1 MSHSLPTLAVITGAA
16 RGLGR
21 ALAIELSRRGY
32 RLLLADRDAAVHEVA
47 EALNADSLQCDVTRE
62 ADLLALR
69 DRAFATGL
77 PVLLINNAGILLS
90 GNAWDIPA
98 ADWRRVL
105 DLNLVATVEA
115 CRLFVPA
122 MQAAGGGQIVNV
134 ASMAGL
140 AVGPW
145 LAPYTV
151 SKFGV
156 LALSESLYL
165 ECQAGGLPIAVS
177 VVCPGP
183 VSTEIANSL
192 SADPASPAGQMAL
205 GLQQHIAAGLTP
217 AEAAQR
223 IADGIAAR
231 RFWIFTHEEVRQAA
245 RARLDRL
252 LADQPPAL
260 PLAQE

>member
-1 MSHSLPTLAVITGAA
+1 MPHPAPTLAVITGAA
-16 RGLGR
+16 RGLGQ
-21 ALAIELSRRGY
+21 ALAETLSRRGY
-32 RLLLADRDAAVHEVA
+32 RLLLADRDTAVHDTA
-47 EALNADSLQCDVTRE
+47 ALLGADSLQCDVTRE
-62 ADLLALR
+62 ADLMLLR
-69 DRAFATGL
+69 DRAFAAGL
-77 PVLLINNAGILLS
+77 PVLLINNAGTLLS
-90 GNAWDIPA
+90 GNAWEIPA

-105 DLNLVATVEA
+105 DINLVATVDA

-156 LALSESLYL
+156 VALSESLYL
-165 ECQAGGLPIAVS
+165 ECLAGGLPIAVS

-183 VSTEIANSL
+183 VSTDIASGL
-192 SADPASPAGQMAL
+192 SANPASPAGQMTL

-217 AEAAQR
+217 SDAAQL

-231 RFWIFTHEEVRQAA
+231 RFWIFTHEEARHAA
-245 RARLDRL
+245 RARLESL

-260 PLAQE
+260 PFAQD